1 MSSLKDDLEMLL
13 SKQRDK
19 DPEPRRDPDCTSLS
33 SENFLNTVFENT
45 V

>member
-1 MSSLKDDLEMLL
+1 MSSLKEDLEMLL

-19 DPEPRRDPDCTSLS
+19 DPGPRKDPDCTSVS